1 MTGLPGD
8 CFAYGGHRI
17 AVAEALALL
26 EAGTAPV
33 VGIESVALEAAT
45 GRCLARPLV
54 SPRDVPAFDN
64 AAVDG
69 YAFAASE
76 ASRREGAR
84 LRLLPGRAAAG
95 HPYAGTLP
103 AGTAL
108 RVLTGAMMPK
118 GADTV
123 ALQEE
128 VVLEGD
134 AALRV
139 PAGLRPGANR
149 RLAGEDVRAGQVVL
163 EPGVRLRP
171 QEIGL
176 AAELGRDRLELFAPL
191 KVAVFSSGDEIQ
203 EPGSVAPA
211 GAVFDANRYIL
222 KALLGSLPV
231 SVSDLGILRDD
242 PGVVR
247 AALAGAAEGHDV
259 ILASGGASRGD
270 EDHVVRS
277 VAELGRLDFW
287 QIAMKPGRPLAFGR
301 LGRTVFVGLPGNPV
315 ATMVCFLLFARP
327 VLLRLAGAAWRLPRA
342 FAVPAAFAA
351 RKKAGRSEYLRAA
364 LERHADGRLVVRRI
378 EREGS
383 GILTSMVE
391 ADGLVELA
399 PELERVEPGDP
410 VPFLSFA
417 ELGVGT

>member
-1 MTGLPGD
+1 MTRLARD
-8 CFAYGGHRI
+8 CFAHGGDRI
-17 AVAEALALL
+17 GVAQALALL
-26 EAGTAPV
+26 EARMTPV
-33 VGIESVALEAAT
+33 AGVETVPLPAAA
-45 GRCLARPLV
+45 GRVLAETLI

-128 VVLEGD
+128 VEVDGD
-134 AALRV
+134 VLRV

-203 EPGSVAPA
+203 EPGSVGPA

-259 ILASGGASRGD
+259 ILTSGGASRGD

-364 LERHADGRLVVRRI
+364 LERHADGGLVVRRI

-399 PELERVEPGDP
+399 PELERVELGDP

-417 ELGVGT
+417 ELGVGI